1 MIVESFLENSTFWV
15 FEKWVKK
22 SPGMQLPVE
31 KKRKQKEKIIFK
43 GTNAERSIRNA
54 TGHETHHGTLE
65 TVEVYHAL
73 RCIVSMY

>member
-1 MIVESFLENSTFWV
+1 
-15 FEKWVKK
+15 
-22 SPGMQLPVE
+22 MQLPVE